1 MGGSKMLKVG
11 RKKGKYSRKSRE
23 LKGCKKKG
31 GRRKVQKEEGKKKYV
46 ERRRKKKDA

>member
-1 MGGSKMLKVG
+1 MLKVG

-31 GRRKVQKEEGKKKYV
+31 GKKESVEGRGKEEIC
-46 ERRRKKKDA
+46 RKKGEKERCIK